1 MNFFEEDNYNAKIIE
16 FAQKILEKNENDII
30 IDTKYEDHLSPVEI
44 GLKGKEIHEIIL
56 KIKSELQPGK
66 SKVYISEENYK
77 ILKDLAISKG
87 GFLNMKYRREIYKI
101 LLFFNE
107 EELSPK
113 FILDK
118 NTNKIDKKNYIPSF
132 QFFKNI
138 WINQDTADLY
148 WKNEYLNQEL
158 IYSKDHSVVK
168 ADTIRSDINHYF
180 PSDKYPYINSLLKQR
195 LESGLNILI
204 NFNNSELKYFQGY
217 HDIFILF
224 FYLYLDSPYTYL
236 SLFQRFSEL
245 YIKENLL
252 LQSKSNK
259 GYTFPNSIKFCL
271 TLIKQLNSY
280 VYQDLV
286 DYCNSECIFIIPYI
300 VSLFTHNI
308 ENLNKRYRIIDYL
321 MVSNPIN
328 VYIMSAVIVVDEVL
342 KLKAEYNIKK
352 FKNSAFSFF
361 GGDSGD
367 KVEPLNVTDFYVRFQ
382 NLDLDKYNF
391 DELILKTENEIKKIN
406 FDAIRKEFLGEP
418 YLYEKFYPTMYQG
431 QYLKDLIASDNKENN
446 KVINKELKDKSEE
459 PFYNFL
465 IKLYDNI
472 YGKRNEVNKS
482 ILKKNYFNSG
492 VLLLL
497 SLFTLYF
504 AYFLFEIFNL
514 ELLHKE

>member
-1 MNFFEEDNYNAKIIE
+1 M
-16 FAQKILEKNENDII
+16 
-30 IDTKYEDHLSPVEI
+30 
-44 GLKGKEIHEIIL
+44 
-56 KIKSELQPGK
+56 
-66 SKVYISEENYK
+66 
-77 ILKDLAISKG
+77 
-87 GFLNMKYRREIYKI
+87 
-101 LLFFNE
+101 
-107 EELSPK
+107 
-113 FILDK
+113 
-118 NTNKIDKKNYIPSF
+118 
-132 QFFKNI
+132 
-138 WINQDTADLY
+138 
-148 WKNEYLNQEL
+148 
-158 IYSKDHSVVK
+158 
-168 ADTIRSDINHYF
+168 
-180 PSDKYPYINSLLKQR
+180 
-195 LESGLNILI
+195 
-204 NFNNSELKYFQGY
+204 
-217 HDIFILF
+217 
-224 FYLYLDSPYTYL
+224 
-236 SLFQRFSEL
+236 
-245 YIKENLL
+245 
-252 LQSKSNK
+252 
-259 GYTFPNSIKFCL
+259 
-271 TLIKQLNSY
+271 
-280 VYQDLV
+280 

-514 ELLHKE
+514 ELLSNIK